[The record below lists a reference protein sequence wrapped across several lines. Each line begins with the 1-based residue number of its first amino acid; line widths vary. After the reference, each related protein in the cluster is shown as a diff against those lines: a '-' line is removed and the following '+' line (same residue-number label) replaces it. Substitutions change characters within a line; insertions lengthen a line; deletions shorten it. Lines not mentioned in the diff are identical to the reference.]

1 MNVKLKKLF
10 ILTLIIILMVGGYY
24 FLARTDSKIL
34 PAGFFSDIIFTIPG
48 RRPPEGSR
56 EYLSERYGFSLFYPR
71 EMSVSEFDEGGGA
84 SSFVFEDTQNA
95 QGFQIFVL
103 PYLEKQV
110 SEERFLRDVPSG
122 VREDPKGFSINGISA
137 TSFYS
142 KSLELGDTWE
152 IWFIR
157 EGYLYEIT
165 TFRGLETWLGD
176 ILSTWQFIP

>member
-10 ILTLIIILMVGGYY
+10 ILTLIIILMVGGCY
-24 FLARTDSKIL
+24 FLARTDYKIL

-56 EYLSERYGFSLFYPR
+56 ES
-71 EMSVSEFDEGGGA
+71 
-84 SSFVFEDTQNA
+84 
-95 QGFQIFVL
+95 
-103 PYLEKQV
+103 
-110 SEERFLRDVPSG
+110 LRDVPSG
-122 VREDPKGFSINGISA
+122 VREDLKGFSINGISA